1 MNHTSKVSDSVDMV
15 SIDLVIKSLTLF
27 LDSFHVPPLLLALVS
42 LICTSWSESPSV
54 SSFGTGRKFNQTPI
68 APLTTIR
75 PHANLLSQAIFEPLE
90 HLPWSQKDSL
100 HEYRPFQMFLTLYV
114 ASSILICKQSFGWRF
129 HPISVR

>member
-15 SIDLVIKSLTLF
+15 SIDLVIKSLTPF

-90 HLPWSQKDSL
+90 PYPDLRKTHYMSTDLSKCSWRCMWHHQSW
-100 HEYRPFQMFLTLYV
+100 Y
-114 ASSILICKQSFGWRF
+114 ASKVLGGGSIPYQ
-129 HPISVR
+129 